1 MRGNWFALKANQWFF
16 NKKETEKISGQIWL
30 FPEEIRKAPDDGNIV
45 VPVQTELPK
54 QAQVNS

>member
-1 MRGNWFALKANQWFF
+1 MIFY
-16 NKKETEKISGQIWL
+16 KKERDKTWVSGQIWL

-54 QAQVNS
+54 QAQVNGYSVW